1 MRILALSLINKSEKM
16 TKIKLVLDVLKPHQP
31 NAFEFVQ
38 RLFAVEGVYRGK
50 LMLEEMDE
58 KTESMVLEIEGMD
71 LNYEQLTDTITSM
84 GGSVHSIDEVEIV
97 DLPEGKPADA

>member
-1 MRILALSLINKSEKM
+1 M

-38 RLFAVEGVYRGK
+38 RLLAIEGVYRGK